1 MTDERITDPDA
12 ASGEEETDRALRPRT
27 LDGFVGQETARRQL
41 GIFLEAAKNR
51 DEALDHVLLAGPPGL
66 GKTSLARI
74 VANEMGV
81 GFHPTSGPVLE
92 RKGDLAAVLTA
103 LEPRDVLFVDEIH
116 RLGRA
121 IEEVLYPAMEDYE
134 IDVVLGQGPAA
145 RTLRLDLP
153 PFTLVGATTRTGLL
167 SAPLLGRFGV
177 VQRLDYYTHDDLARI
192 VTRSGR
198 LLELDVD
205 PDGAAAIASRARGT
219 PRIVN
224 RLLRRVRDVAQ
235 VEGHPRVTHDV
246 AMRALDLLEVD
257 ALGLEEID
265 RRILRALA
273 ETFEGRPVGLGTV
286 ADSIGEAPDTIE
298 DVYEPY
304 LLQEGLLVRTPRGRV
319 ATPRAYR
326 HLGLEPPAEAPA
338 LF

>member
-1 MTDERITDPDA
+1 MSDERITDPQA
-12 ASGEEETDRALRPRT
+12 EAGERDVDRALRPT
-27 LDGFVGQETARRQL
+27 SLDGFIGQETARRQL
-41 GIFLEAAKNR
+41 GIFLEAAKSR
-51 DEALDHVLLAGPPGL
+51 EEALDHVLLAGPPGH

-103 LEPRDVLFVDEIH
+103 LEPHDVLFVDEIH

-121 IEEVLYPAMEDYE
+121 VEEVLYPAMEDYE

-167 SAPLLGRFGV
+167 TSPLLGRFGV
-177 VQRLDYYTHDDLARI
+177 VQRLDYYTHADLGRI
-192 VTRSGR
+192 VQRSGS
-198 LLELDVD
+198 LLGMEVD
-205 PDGAAAIASRARGT
+205 DDGAAAIAARGRGT

-224 RLLRRVRDVAQ
+224 RLLRRLRDVAQ
-235 VEGHPRVTHDV
+235 VQGHARVSGDV
-246 AMRALDLLEVD
+246 AMAALDLLEVD

-265 RRILRALA
+265 RRILRCLA
-273 ETFEGRPVGLGTV
+273 VTFEGRPVGLGTV

-319 ATPRAYR
+319 ATPRAFR
-326 HLGLEPPAEAPA
+326 HLGVEPPEGDPA

>member
-1 MTDERITDPDA
+1 MSDDRITDPTPT
-12 ASGEEETDRALRPRT
+12 SGEDDNDRALRPT
-27 LDGFVGQETARRQL
+27 SLAAFIGQETARRQL
-41 GIFLEAAKNR
+41 GIFLQAAQGR

-134 IDVVLGQGPAA
+134 IDVMLGQGPSA

-192 VTRSGR
+192 VVRSGG
-198 LLELDVD
+198 LLGLEVEDE
-205 PDGAAAIASRARGT
+205 GARAIASRARGT

-235 VEGHPRVTHDV
+235 VEGLGTITHAV
-246 AMRALDLLEVD
+246 AMHALDLLEVD
-257 ALGLEEID
+257 GIGLEEID
-265 RRILRALA
+265 RRVLRCLA
-273 ETFEGRPVGLGTV
+273 VTFEGRPVGLGTI
-286 ADSIGEAPDTIE
+286 ADAIGEAPDTIE

-326 HLGLEPPAEAPA
+326 HLGLDPPSSDAS